1 VTPDHAV
8 AVDSAPPV
16 GRHGALVDRVRQR
29 LIVDGAA
36 AGLAQ
41 LRDALGAERALLAD
55 DVELAGLA
63 QALSAEL
70 VGAGPLQALLAD
82 PAVTDVMVNG
92 PTDVWVDRGSGVQRA
107 PVAFVD
113 EAAVR
118 QLAQRLASSAGRRL
132 DDAAPFVDAVLAD
145 GTRLHAIL
153 PPLVPH
159 TTISLRT
166 FRSRPMTIEDLES
179 AGTVTPQLSE
189 LLAAIVQARL
199 GFVVSGGTGSGKT
212 TVLGA
217 LLSLASPSERLILVE
232 DSPELRPQ
240 HRHVVRLTTRAANI
254 EGAGGIG
261 PIELVRQALR
271 MRPDRLIVGEFRG
284 GEAMDLLAALNTG
297 HEGGAATI
305 HANSIHSVPARFQA
319 LAATVGIDRRAV
331 DSQLAAALDA
341 IVHLR
346 READGRRRVTQI
358 GVLRRASDEIEVQA
372 VWRADEGPTP
382 GAILLDGLLA
392 ERGST
397 TRVSR

>member
-1 VTPDHAV
+1 MADDV
-8 AVDSAPPV
+8 APPA
-16 GRHGALVDRVRQR
+16 GRHGALVSRVRQR
-29 LIVDGAA
+29 LIVEGSA
-36 AGLAQ
+36 AGPAQ
-41 LRDALGAERALLAD
+41 LRAALGAERALLAD
-55 DVELAGLA
+55 DVELAGMA
-63 QALSAEL
+63 RELSAEL
-70 VGAGPLQALLAD
+70 VGAGPLQALLVD

-92 PTDVWVDRGSGVQRA
+92 PTDVWVDRGGGVQRA
-107 PVAFVD
+107 PIAFLD

-118 QLAQRLASSAGRRL
+118 QLAQRLASSVGRRL

-145 GTRLHAIL
+145 GTRLHAVL
-153 PPLVPH
+153 PPLVPC

-166 FRSRPMTIEDLES
+166 FRSRAMTVEDLES
-179 AGTVTPQLSE
+179 AGTVTPQLSD

-212 TVLGA
+212 TVSGA

-232 DSPELRPQ
+232 DSPELRPR
-240 HRHVVRLTTRAANI
+240 HPHVVRLTTRPANI

-305 HANSIHSVPARFQA
+305 HANSLHTVIARFQA
-319 LAATVGIDRRAV
+319 LAATVGVDRQAV
-331 DSQLAAALDA
+331 DSQLAAALDV

-346 READGRRRVTQI
+346 RDADGLRRVTQV
-358 GVLRRASDEIEVQA
+358 GVLGRVLEQIEVQA
-372 VWRADEGPTP
+372 AWRADSGPTP

-392 ERGST
+392 ERGSAV
-397 TRVSR
+397 RAPR